1 MPSPKARQT
10 RINKGNH
17 LADEPLAAIRH
28 PVISKAMGE
37 KELLELSRRG
47 DVSGNRMKL
56 ARWVDSPGVQTW
68 IVAVILLNAAILGLE
83 TSPAIMAK
91 WGGLLVALDKACL
104 TVFIVEIALK
114 QFAYRGL
121 FWRSGWN
128 VFDVAVVAIA
138 LVPGA
143 GAWAVLRSLRVLRVL
158 RLLTVIPALRKVVAA
173 FLHSIPGLAGVVAV
187 MAIFFYT
194 SGVLATKLFGAT
206 YPDWFGTLGRSLY
219 TLFQVMTLESWSM
232 GIVRPVMESH
242 PWAWAFFV
250 PFIIIATFTILNLF
264 IGIIVSTMQE
274 LSMLPEHSPEP
285 HELSPLLERMEAD
298 LKVLRA
304 TVDRLRGPGN
314 GGDPAP

>member
-1 MPSPKARQT
+1 M
-10 RINKGNH
+10 
-17 LADEPLAAIRH
+17 
-28 PVISKAMGE
+28 
-37 KELLELSRRG
+37 ELSRRKG
-47 DVSGNRMKL
+47 VSGNRMKL
-56 ARWVDSPGVQTW
+56 ARWVESSAVQTV

-83 TSPAIMAK
+83 TSPAIMAS

-104 TVFIVEIALK
+104 AIFIVEIGIKLY
-114 QFAYRGL
+114 AYRGM
-121 FWRSGWN
+121 FWKSGWN
-128 VFDVAVVAIA
+128 IFDVAVVAIA
-138 LVPGA
+138 LAPGA

-158 RLLTVIPALRKVVAA
+158 RLLTVIPSLRKVVAA

-194 SGVLATKLFGAT
+194 AGVLATKLFGAT
-206 YPDWFGTLGRSLY
+206 YPDWFGNLGRSLY

-274 LSMLPEHSPEP
+274 LSVLPDHSSDGQ
-285 HELSPLLERMEAD
+285 ELGELLDRMETD
-298 LKVLRA
+298 IKVLRA
-304 TVDRLRGPGN
+304 TVDRLRGP
-314 GGDPAP
+314 